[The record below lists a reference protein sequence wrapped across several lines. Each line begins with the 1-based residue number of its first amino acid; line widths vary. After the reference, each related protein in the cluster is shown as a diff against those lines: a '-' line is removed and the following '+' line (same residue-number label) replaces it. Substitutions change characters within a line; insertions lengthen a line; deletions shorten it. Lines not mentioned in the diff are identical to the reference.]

1 LKEVDAA
8 ALAVAKEPKQ
18 VVEILAY
25 VLTGNL
31 PK

>member
-8 ALAVAKEPKQ
+8 AMAVAETPQQ

-25 VLTGNL
+25 ATGRQ
-31 PK
+31 